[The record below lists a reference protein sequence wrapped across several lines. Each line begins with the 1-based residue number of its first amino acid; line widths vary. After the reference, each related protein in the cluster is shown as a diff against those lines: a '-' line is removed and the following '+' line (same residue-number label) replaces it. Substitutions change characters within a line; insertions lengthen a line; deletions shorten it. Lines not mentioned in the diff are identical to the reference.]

1 VDNPFLRRATEF
13 LRDDEAFLAIVS
25 PEPLTTFLAPPGRTG
40 QLYDR
45 LVFLRGTPGSGKTTL
60 ARLFQ
65 FTTLS
70 TLLRNSKTSVYRPL
84 LAALTDCGAIAQSVP
99 TVVACRLP
107 LETDYRDLW
116 EFPYS
121 EELKVGLLTTLI
133 QARAVLAWMR
143 NLTASGVAVEN
154 IRIVPRSDAE
164 AATESI
170 GGIEGK
176 GLQER
181 ARAVES
187 SLYKMVGALV
197 APVLTDLTSN
207 STDAYKPFDVI
218 ESFQVVYGE
227 ETIKK
232 KITLR
237 PMVILDDAHILH
249 PKQYRLL
256 QHWLVRRELR
266 VARWVLTR
274 LDVLH
279 PAEALKTVTAERG
292 AEDLQLPG
300 ITTSRD
306 TTEIMLQS
314 SFGDR
319 REQRSTFRKMA
330 KDMANRYLRQMPL
343 FIGRKLENLSDLLS
357 TEPEPI
363 SASKLKELVRVVNGA
378 QDKLQISAPR
388 RQALQT
394 EVDSYSP
401 GGRTLSEELRIGM
414 LHVLMYRYAKR
425 TPQRALFGSIDDDPE
440 PSRPLTADISVYDG
454 AQLFLMHEFDRPY
467 YFGIDNICDASS
479 ENAEQFLRLAA
490 TLVEEVTTRIIQTK
504 PPMLDARLQ
513 HELLRDRAREIMLVW
528 NFPHHEGV
536 RLLIR
541 KIAEICLKG
550 SLAPNAWLGAGAN
563 AYGILQEDFA
573 TMSDRAPDLARI
585 LQFGVAYN
593 AITLVPRYPCKK
605 REWCLIELGGIPIL
619 QYGLTLKRGG
629 FIEGSSAELMD
640 FIQRTDV

>member
-1 VDNPFLRRATEF
+1 MDNPFLRRATEF
-13 LRDDEAFLAIVS
+13 LRDDEAFLSIVS
-25 PEPLTTFLAPPGRTG
+25 PEPLTTFLASPGKTG

-70 TLLRNSKTSVYRPL
+70 TLLRNDKIAVYRPL
-84 LAALTDCGAIAQSVP
+84 LAALTDCGAIVQSVP

-116 EFPYS
+116 EFPYAD
-121 EELKVGLLTTLI
+121 ELKLGLLTTLI
-133 QARAVLAWMR
+133 QARAVLAWVR
-143 NLTASGVAVEN
+143 NLTTSGIDIGN
-154 IRIVPRSDAE
+154 IRIVPRADAE

-170 GGIEGK
+170 GGLEGR
-176 GLQER
+176 GLLDR
-181 ARAVES
+181 ARSVES

-197 APVLTDLTSN
+197 APVLAELSAN

-218 ESFQVVYGE
+218 ESFQVQYGE
-227 ETIKK
+227 ERAKK
-232 KITLR
+232 TVTLR
-237 PMVILDDAHILH
+237 PMVVLDDAHILH

-266 VARWVLTR
+266 VSRWVLTR

-279 PAEALKTVTAERG
+279 PAEALETVTAPKL
-292 AEDLQLPG
+292 ADDIQLPG

-314 SFGDR
+314 SWADR
-319 REQRSTFRKMA
+319 REQRSSFRKMA

-343 FIGRKLENLSDLLS
+343 FVGRKLENLSDLLA
-357 TEPEPI
+357 TEPESI
-363 SASKLKELVRVVNGA
+363 STAKLKELTRIVGVA
-378 QDKLQISAPR
+378 QDKLQISSAR
-388 RQALQT
+388 RKSLLEEIDQ
-394 EVDSYSP
+394 YRP
-401 GGRTLSEELRIGM
+401 GGRSASEELRLGM
-414 LHVLMYRYAKR
+414 LHVLMHRYAKR

-440 PSRPLTADISVYDG
+440 PAKPLTADIAVYDG
-454 AQLFLMHEFDRPY
+454 AQLLLMHQFDRPY
-467 YFGIDNICDASS
+467 YFGIDSVCDASS

-490 TLVEEVTTRIIQTK
+490 TLVEEVSTRIIRTK
-504 PPMLDARLQ
+504 PPMLDARMQ
-513 HELLRDRAREIMLVW
+513 HELLRERAREIMLAW
-528 NFPHHEGV
+528 NFPHHEAVALLV
-536 RLLIR
+536 RR
-541 KIAEICLKG
+541 IAAICLKG
-550 SLAPNAWLGAGAN
+550 SLEPNAWLGAGAN
-563 AYGILQEDFA
+563 AYGILQDDFSELPER
-573 TMSDRAPDLARI
+573 TPDLARV

-619 QYGLTLKRGG
+619 HYGLTLKRGG
-629 FIEGSSAELMD
+629 FIEGSADELLA
-640 FIQRTDV
+640 FTQRSDV